1 MDELYQ
7 LTVMRLA
14 ERRAAAQLERDA
26 RPGTGGSTM
35 RLAPPSARPARGRLR
50 GRVGRRLIALGR
62 TLEGRDDPVLAPSP
76 GTAHGSR

>member
-7 LTVMRLA
+7 LTVMRLT

-35 RLAPPSARPARGRLR
+35 LLTAPVARHSRGRLR
-50 GRVGRRLIALGR
+50 GRVGRLLIALGR
-62 TLEGRDDPVLAPSP
+62 TLEGRDDPVLAPSQ
-76 GTAHGSR
+76 GTARGSR